1 MLHDLNT
8 SPNEICLNELVEVYD
23 LNILTNRM
31 TTMTNYSYVIM
42 FYLLN
47 LVHNKYNSIYMKVF
61 DYVTQIIILNLLKQ
75 INSDLV

>member
-23 LNILTNRM
+23 LTILTNRM
-31 TTMTNYSYVIM
+31 TTMTKYSYVIM

-47 LVHNKYNSIYMKVF
+47 LVHNKYISIYMKVF
-61 DYVTQIIILNLLKQ
+61 DNVTQIIIFN
-75 INSDLV
+75 

>member
-31 TTMTNYSYVIM
+31 TTMTKYSYVIM